1 MLPPDVGAADE
12 YAGDEVLDKAEEVF
26 VPEELLDADPHREA
40 LHQLLKLQLLENQTF
55 FLELSSSSEIPS
67 IWYLSDRTN
76 MILEL
81 RRSKWSNRNTKMFQV
96 EFEFDCGE
104 VLPQEMGTQ
113 GSVNTVTLMTW
124 RR

>member
-1 MLPPDVGAADE
+1 M
-12 YAGDEVLDKAEEVF
+12 
-26 VPEELLDADPHREA
+26 DADPDREA

-55 FLELSSSSEIPS
+55 FLEPSSSSEIPS

-81 RRSKWSNRNTKMFQV
+81 RRSKWSNRNNKMFRV

-104 VLPQEMGTQ
+104 VLPQEMGAQ
-113 GSVNTVTLMTW
+113 GSVSTFTLMTW
-124 RR
+124 LR